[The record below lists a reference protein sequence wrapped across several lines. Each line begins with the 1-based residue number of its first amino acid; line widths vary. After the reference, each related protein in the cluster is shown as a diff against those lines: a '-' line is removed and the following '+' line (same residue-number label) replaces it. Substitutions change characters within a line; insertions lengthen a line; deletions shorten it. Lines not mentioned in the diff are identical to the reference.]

1 DTVPLV
7 SRNGGLEVRMSG
19 RALSDAGEN
28 ERVSVEN
35 SSSRRVV
42 QGIVEASGT
51 VVVSR

>member
-1 DTVPLV
+1 
-7 SRNGGLEVRMSG
+7 SG

>member
-1 DTVPLV
+1 
-7 SRNGGLEVRMSG
+7 
-19 RALSDAGEN
+19 
-28 ERVSVEN
+28 VSVEN

>member
-1 DTVPLV
+1 
-7 SRNGGLEVRMSG
+7 
-19 RALSDAGEN
+19 
-28 ERVSVEN
+28 N

>member
-1 DTVPLV
+1 
-7 SRNGGLEVRMSG
+7 
-19 RALSDAGEN
+19 
-28 ERVSVEN
+28 VEN

>member
-1 DTVPLV
+1 
-7 SRNGGLEVRMSG
+7 
-19 RALSDAGEN
+19 
-28 ERVSVEN
+28 EN

>member
-1 DTVPLV
+1 
-7 SRNGGLEVRMSG
+7 
-19 RALSDAGEN
+19 
-28 ERVSVEN
+28 SVEN